1 MRCMLLQNDDGEAE
15 DVWSLPWA
23 TRLIDFGLSK
33 HSKDHTLDGHASIDV
48 HSIPWMA
55 PEMFI
60 AAQHLKASDV
70 YGLGMVIW
78 EVLSTHKPP
87 TYNMQTYIAT
97 GLAFTGATSDSP
109 GPCEEQLAE
118 LLSMHERMEH
128 GALMRKLH
136 GVSCPVLPEIVDL
149 IRDTQRYRPEDRIS
163 AAEAARRLAKL
174 EVACADIAPG
184 IVPRDDQELARYWR
198 DTADVEEEADSDL
211 APFSSTSSV
220 ADGDS
225 VTPPWVEQVSV

>member
-1 MRCMLLQNDDGEAE
+1 MLQNDDGETE

-33 HSKDHTLDGHASIDV
+33 HSKDQPLDAHASIDV

-60 AAQHLKASDV
+60 STQHLKASDV

-87 TYNMQTYIAT
+87 TSHMQTYIAT
-97 GLAFTGATSDSP
+97 GLAFSGATRESP
-109 GPCEEQLAE
+109 GPCEAE
-118 LLSMHERMEH
+118 LSQLLHMHES
-128 GALMRKLH
+128 GDTAVLMRKLH
-136 GVSCPVLPEIVDL
+136 GVPCPVLPELVGL
-149 IRDTQRYRPEDRIS
+149 IRDTQRYRPQDRIT
-163 AAEAARRLAKL
+163 AAEVTRRLAKL
-174 EVACADIAPG
+174 ETACSRVPPG
-184 IVPRDDQELARYWR
+184 VVPREDQELARYWR
-198 DTADVEEEADSDL
+198 ETAEAVDDADQDL

-220 ADGDS
+220 AEADYRGS
-225 VTPPWVEQVSV
+225 PWPQHIPD